1 MYQRIFQFS
10 WLKELPACSSGTLDK
25 KQAIVDKV
33 LNLFMTLRVG
43 EVQALTTRLFI
54 CSLDFEVPILLA
66 GTSFA

>member
-1 MYQRIFQFS
+1 MQQWYPGQ
-10 WLKELPACSSGTLDK
+10 KTE
-25 KQAIVDKV
+25 AIVDKV